1 MRRAVDPDR
10 PPAYLSGMFE
20 ELSDKLENTFAKLRG
35 RGVLTESDIKEGLRE
50 VRRVLLEADVSFTLT
65 REFLERVEA
74 KAVGISQLKSVSPA
88 QQLIKVVYEELTGM
102 LGERREGLKLSSIPP
117 TVVMLVGLQG
127 SGKTTTAGKLALK
140 LKKEGRA
147 TRLIA
152 ADVYRPAAIDQLET
166 LGKQLDIPVYS
177 DRSTQDVVRIAKA
190 GIEAAKRDR
199 DRVVIVDTAGRLQ
212 IDDSM
217 MQELQRLKKEI
228 SPTEILLVADGMT
241 GQDAVRIA
249 EGFDKAL
256 NVTGVILTKMDGDA
270 RGGAALSIYGAT
282 KKPIKYIGV
291 GEKSDALEDFY
302 PDRMAGRILQQGD
315 VLTLVEKAQGA
326 FDAAEAKKLEKKVR
340 KEGMDLG
347 DFLTA
352 MKQIEKLGPLEGI
365 LKMLPGVNTKALKQM
380 KSEPKRLKH
389 VEAMI
394 LSMTPAERRDPGL
407 LNGSRRA
414 RVARGSGRTIQE
426 VNRLLE
432 QFREMQKMMK
442 KMGSKPGGRM
452 PALPGMFGMR

>member
-1 MRRAVDPDR
+1 
-10 PPAYLSGMFE
+10 MFE
-20 ELSDKLENTFAKLRG
+20 DLSEKLEAAFAKLRG
-35 RGVLTESDIKEGLRE
+35 RGVLTEADIKEGLRE

-74 KAVGISQLKSVSPA
+74 KAVGITQLKSVSPA
-88 QQLIKVVYEELTGM
+88 QQLIKVVYEELTAM

-127 SGKTTTAGKLALK
+127 SGKTTTAAKLALK

-147 TRLIA
+147 TRLVA

-166 LGKQLDIPVYS
+166 LGKQLGVPVYA

-190 GIEAAKRDR
+190 GIEEAKRER

-212 IDDSM
+212 IDESM

-270 RGGAALSIYGAT
+270 RGGAALSIYGVT
-282 KKPIKYIGV
+282 RKPIKYIGV

-326 FDAAEAKKLEKKVR
+326 FDEAEAKKLEKKVR

-380 KSEPKRLKH
+380 KTEPKRMKH
-389 VEAMI
+389 VEAII
-394 LSMTPAERRDPGL
+394 LSMTPSERRDPAL

-432 QFREMQKMMK
+432 QFRDMQKMMK
-442 KMGSKPGGRM
+442 RMGTKGGGRM